1 MSTLPKTLRNYK
13 QQLTENPTKQQL
25 WAIIQDYIRYYSAE
39 GIKEELWMLT
49 IGVLSSDHMDEVEK
63 GLDRHN
69 RIFFYEH
76 SLLFID
82 AVHQLY
88 QQQEKKK
95 AKRKSKS

>member
-1 MSTLPKTLRNYK
+1 MSTLPEQHRTFK
-13 QQLTENPTKQQL
+13 QQLSDNPTKQQL
-25 WAIIQDYIRYYSAE
+25 WKIIKDFISFYSAE
-39 GIKEELWMLT
+39 GIKEELWLLT
-49 IGVLSSDHMDEVEK
+49 IGILSSDQMEEVEK
-63 GLDRHN
+63 GIGRHN

-82 AVHQLY
+82 AVNQLH

>member
-1 MSTLPKTLRNYK
+1 MSTLPQTLRNYK
-13 QQLTENPTKQQL
+13 QQLTENPGKQQL
-25 WAIIQDYIRYYSAE
+25 WAIIRDYIRYYSAE

-49 IGVLSSDHMDEVEK
+49 IGILSSDHSEEVEK
-63 GLDRHN
+63 GLDRQN

-82 AVHQLY
+82 AVNQLY
-88 QQQEKKK
+88 RLQENKK